1 MSIEKIN
8 FYGGLKVLSYLTN
21 KYLKEQRGF
30 QNEGEWLFVQKMKEL
45 LHRLRRHFINLYS
58 ISCHSLLW
66 TFIIIDSQLFS
77 PSFRTYA
84 FVYSCTDC
92 CRSQF
97 FFERVFLP
105 AAASA
110 LLFLMF
116 LMFLYYSCISLFN
129 IFSDSHF
136 RMFRF
141 DHR

>member
-1 MSIEKIN
+1 M
-8 FYGGLKVLSYLTN
+8 LSYLTN

-58 ISCHSLLW
+58 ISCHCLLW

-92 CRSQF
+92 CRSQLF
-97 FFERVFLP
+97 FLKEFSFRQQLPLFCCLLLSSIVFP
-105 AAASA
+105 
-110 LLFLMF
+110 FLIF

-129 IFSDSHF
+129 IFFDSHF

-141 DHR
+141 DPS

>member
-1 MSIEKIN
+1 MLSLPSILCLLLYAKISWMSIEKIN

-58 ISCHSLLW
+58 ISCHCLLW

-92 CRSQF
+92 CRSQLF
-97 FFERVFLP
+97 FWKSFPSGSSFRPSV
-105 AAASA
+105 SDV
-110 LLFLMF
+110 LL
-116 LMFLYYSCISLFN
+116 
-129 IFSDSHF
+129 
-136 RMFRF
+136 
-141 DHR
+141 